1 MKKQLYIYSVLVVAF
16 IVYNQF
22 FQVRDERMNHLINIL
37 FASFLFLYIGYLAY
51 LVLQNL
57 KKKDQDWLLY
67 LKSATTHIL
76 RRFEDLNF
84 YLLHL
89 IS

>member
-1 MKKQLYIYSVLVVAF
+1 MKKQLYIYSVLVLAF

-51 LVLQNL
+51 LVLQKL
-57 KKKDQDWLLY
+57 KKKYQD
-67 LKSATTHIL
+67 
-76 RRFEDLNF
+76 
-84 YLLHL
+84 
-89 IS
+89 